1 MDKSQKKIFHFLLLT
16 LILKSTFDVYKFLSL
31 AVLFGFWV
39 IHWLVYK
46 RSDYLVSRGS
56 RGVKDH
62 ARLVAL
68 YTILIGIDFTITYAF
83 YERFQIA
90 GEKMNEIY
98 VIIGFEVRLKDTCLT
113 LGLIV
118 CQTTAKG
125 YSRQLQVYHK
135 FGRVVLS

>member
-16 LILKSTFDVYKFLSL
+16 LILKSTFDVYKFVSL
-31 AVLFGFWV
+31 AVLFGFWI

-62 ARLVAL
+62 ARLLML
-68 YTILIGIDFTITYAF
+68 YGILIAIDFVITYAF
-83 YERFQIA
+83 YERFQMA

-98 VIIGFEVRLKDTCLT
+98 VIIGFEVSECNTCLT
-113 LGLIV
+113 TYI
-118 CQTTAKG
+118 
-125 YSRQLQVYHK
+125 
-135 FGRVVLS
+135 

>member
-31 AVLFGFWV
+31 AVLFAFWV

-56 RGVKDH
+56 RTVKDH
-62 ARLVAL
+62 LRLLVL
-68 YTILIGIDFTITYAF
+68 YSILITIDFTITYAF
-83 YERFQIA
+83 YERFQTA

-98 VIIGFEVRLKDTCLT
+98 VIIGFEVIDNTC
-113 LGLIV
+113 
-118 CQTTAKG
+118 
-125 YSRQLQVYHK
+125 SD
-135 FGRVVLS
+135 S

>member
-1 MDKSQKKIFHFLLLT
+1 MLLT
-16 LILKSTFDVYKFLSL
+16 LILRSTFDVYKFLSL

-62 ARLVAL
+62 ARLLTL
-68 YTILIGIDFTITYAF
+68 YTGLIATDFVVAFAF
-83 YERFQIA
+83 YERFQTA

-98 VIIGFEVRLKDTCLT
+98 VIIGFEVRNVIFLNYQGEPKFKILKT
-113 LGLIV
+113 
-118 CQTTAKG
+118 
-125 YSRQLQVYHK
+125 
-135 FGRVVLS
+135 RVN

>member
-16 LILKSTFDVYKFLSL
+16 LVLKSTFDIYKFLSL

-56 RGVKDH
+56 RTPRDH
-62 ARLVAL
+62 LRLLVLYAL
-68 YTILIGIDFTITYAF
+68 LIAIDFTIAYAF
-83 YERFQIA
+83 YERFMLA

-98 VIIGFEVRLKDTCLT
+98 VIIGFEVSTPVTIDLT
-113 LGLIV
+113 
-118 CQTTAKG
+118 
-125 YSRQLQVYHK
+125 
-135 FGRVVLS
+135 